1 MLCPRVL
8 APAIASSEQIRN
20 RRWRRRDNPPSDREE
35 SRAPSLCRGS
45 LANVRF
51 PSGRGTGKRDENLER
66 TFSIRCA
73 RSASCPRKSL
83 ERKSAPRVA
92 RPRRSQRKKLCLA
105 IHSLIFLRQMKTR
118 RVRRAMRHTIFVAV
132 ALDDPPTG
140 TVAALQIGRS
150 GDVYCKGSVSSSS
163 VSARGAG
170 SLEAATIFSGRL

>member
-8 APAIASSEQIRN
+8 APAIASSEQTPKPAVAATRQPIAKN
-20 RRWRRRDNPPSDREE
+20 RERQASAAALSRMCDSRPGAEQANGMKIWNELFRFDAREVRLVRANHSSENRHRAERVRADRKEKNCVWR
-35 SRAPSLCRGS
+35 
-45 LANVRF
+45 F
-51 PSGRGTGKRDENLER
+51 
-66 TFSIRCA
+66 
-73 RSASCPRKSL
+73 
-83 ERKSAPRVA
+83 
-92 RPRRSQRKKLCLA
+92 
-105 IHSLIFLRQMKTR
+105 HSLIFLRQMKTR